1 MHRDTT
7 TTTNRKEKKR
17 LENRVVVVVETLRRW
32 DLEVKPLIEAKN
44 RKEKEAEKIFKKWDL
59 DFSVIGILTDSKN
72 LTLKYDNETVCD
84 IPISA
89 LADEAPKY
97 EREWVEIKKPEHTDL
112 EKKLDNIN
120 LDQTIKN
127 LLS

>member
-44 RKEKEAEKIFKKWDL
+44 RKEKEN
-59 DFSVIGILTDSKN
+59 VILVVVFELLLNSTAPILLLSISSKN
-72 LTLKYDNETVCD
+72 LVT
-84 IPISA
+84 
-89 LADEAPKY
+89 
-97 EREWVEIKKPEHTDL
+97 
-112 EKKLDNIN
+112 
-120 LDQTIKN
+120 
-127 LLS
+127 